1 MASRTSLGTRC
12 ICTTSW
18 IRSSVSSSRRC
29 LSTSADSSGPSA
41 ISSAAALRRPER
53 LSRSIPPPPDDSRAF
68 LDDPV
73 FDQLGNGFGS
83 ALRQGKH
90 LVFEQAT
97 PLLRLVEP
105 LLHLADPLFLRR

>member
-29 LSTSADSSGPSA
+29 LSTRADSSGPSA

-53 LSRSIPPPPDDSRAF
+53 LSKSMPSPPDYSRAF
-68 LDDPV
+68 LNDPV
-73 FDQLGNGFGS
+73 FDQLGDGFGS
-83 ALRQGKH
+83 ALGQGKD
-90 LVFEQAT
+90 LVFEEPT
-97 PLLRLVEP
+97 PFLGLVEP
-105 LLHLADPLFLRR
+105 LLHLANAL